1 MEWLSPELVVAGLFT
16 LLLTILSYGFRLMV
30 VDLRKAHNE
39 ISTLRHQLEKQQ
51 VELTGAIRLLTE
63 RIEFLRSQTM
73 KSNTNNYYH
82 ENFRK

>member
-1 MEWLSPELVVAGLFT
+1 MEWLSPEIVVAGLFT
-16 LLLTILSYGFRLMV
+16 LLLTILAYGVRLMV
-30 VDLRKAHNE
+30 VDIRKAHNE
-39 ISTLRHQLEKQQ
+39 ISILRHQLEKQQ

-82 ENFRK
+82 ENYRK